1 MKFGK
6 SNKQLPPE
14 ENIFSDNEFF
24 NISTASR
31 LLQNIIHYLDQGYLV
46 HSREKEELYI
56 SNTGKEIIGFPKD
69 KIIGFSDFINSIHP
83 DDRKMVNDTIDQVIS
98 EKKATEVS
106 YRLLITEIESGKE
119 GKNINSVIIP
129 YANGNYKELII
140 ITLKENSRELKQRRD
155 LIKAKE
161 KAEEENHLKSVFLT
175 NISQVIRT
183 PMNSILGFAELLNI
197 GVSGQE
203 TKKEYVNIIKKQ
215 GNDLLNL
222 IDDIAEIAKFETGE
236 LTINKTPCNLNVIL
250 KELQQIFEHQKSQMS
265 KNQLNLTL
273 KLPAQN
279 ETITYT
285 DEGRLQ
291 QVLSNLLSNAI
302 KFTET
307 GSVEFGYT
315 ITDDSKAE
323 FYVKDTGPGLT
334 KEEQRYIFNR
344 FRQIDEANIKKYEG
358 SGLGLTVSRA
368 IVKLLGGKIW
378 VSSEPGKGSVFYF
391 TIPLEKIPEE
401 KLSENISADNK
412 DDNFYNWRDKV
423 ILVVEDEE
431 VNYKFLEAVI
441 IGTEAKVLYAKTG
454 RQAIDL
460 CKSINKIDLIL
471 MDIKMPEMDGYTT
484 TREIRKFNKNI
495 PIIAQTAYALEND
508 RKKCLAAGCNDLITK
523 PINIVDLLSLINSF
537 FVK

>member
-6 SNKQLPPE
+6 SNKNLPSE
-14 ENIFSDNEFF
+14 ENIFPNSEFF
-24 NISTASR
+24 NTSTASR

-46 HSREKEELYI
+46 YFREKDDLYI
-56 SNTGKEIIGFPKD
+56 SNTGKEILGFSRD
-69 KIIGFSDFINSIHP
+69 KIIYYKDFINSIHP
-83 DDRKMVNDTIDQVIS
+83 DDRKILNETIEQTIS
-98 EKKATEVS
+98 EKKAIEIT
-106 YRLLITEIESGKE
+106 YRLLVTETESGKD
-119 GKNINSVIIP
+119 GKNINSVIFP
-129 YANGNYKELII
+129 YVEGDFKELIV
-140 ITLKENSRELKQRRD
+140 ITLKENSRELKQRKD
-155 LIKAKE
+155 LIRAKE
-161 KAEEENHLKSVFLT
+161 KAEEENHLKSIFLT

-197 GVSGQE
+197 GISDQE

-236 LTINKTPCNLNVIL
+236 LAITKTPCNLNAIL
-250 KELQQIFEHQKSQMS
+250 KELLQSFEHQKSQMN
-265 KNQLNLTL
+265 KNQLNLML
-273 KLPAQN
+273 KLPEQN
-279 ETITYT
+279 EIITYT

-291 QVLSNLLSNAI
+291 QVLSNLLNNAI

-315 ITDDSKAE
+315 VTEDTKAE

-378 VSSEPGKGSVFYF
+378 VISEPDKGSVFYF
-391 TIPLEKIPEE
+391 TIPLEKIPD
-401 KLSENISADNK
+401 ENLTENMPVENK
-412 DDNFYNWRDKV
+412 NTGIYNWRDKV
-423 ILVVEDEE
+423 VLIVEDEE

-454 RQAIDL
+454 HQAIDL

-471 MDIKMPEMDGYTT
+471 MDIKMPEMDGYKT
-484 TREIRKFNKNI
+484 TREIRKFNANV
-495 PIIAQTAYALEND
+495 PIIAQTAYALESD
-508 RKKCLAAGCNDLITK
+508 REKCLDAGCNELITK
-523 PINIVDLLSLINSF
+523 PINIADLLNMINSY

>member
-6 SNKQLPPE
+6 SNKNISPE
-14 ENIFSDNEFF
+14 ENIFSNSEFF
-24 NISTASR
+24 NTSTASQ

-46 HSREKEELYI
+46 YSREKDELYI
-56 SNTGKEIIGFPKD
+56 SNTGKEIIGFPRD
-69 KIIGFSDFINSIHP
+69 KIIYYKDFINSIHP
-83 DDRKMVNDTIDQVIS
+83 DDRKIMDNTIDQVIS
-98 EKKATEVS
+98 EKKAVEIT
-106 YRLLITEIESGKE
+106 YRLQVPETESGKD
-119 GKNINSVIIP
+119 GKNIHSVIFP
-129 YANGNYKELII
+129 YTEGEYKELIV
-140 ITLKENSRELKQRRD
+140 ITLKENSRELKQRKD
-155 LIKAKE
+155 LIRTKE
-161 KAEEENHLKSVFLT
+161 KAEEENRLKSIFLS

-197 GVSGQE
+197 GISDQE

-222 IDDIAEIAKFETGE
+222 IDDIAEIAKFETSE
-236 LTINKTPCNLNVIL
+236 LAITKTPCNLNAIL
-250 KELQQIFEHQKSQMS
+250 KELLQSFEHQKSQMN
-265 KNQLNLTL
+265 KNQLNLVL
-273 KLPAQN
+273 KLPEQN
-279 ETITYT
+279 EIITYT

-291 QVLSNLLSNAI
+291 QVLSNLLNNAI

-307 GSVEFGYT
+307 GSVEFGYIVT
-315 ITDDSKAE
+315 EDTKAE

-378 VSSEPGKGSVFYF
+378 VSSEPNKGSVFYF
-391 TIPLEKIPEE
+391 NIPLEKIPD
-401 KLSENISADNK
+401 ENLTENMPVENK
-412 DDNFYNWRDKV
+412 NKGIYNWRDKV
-423 ILVVEDEE
+423 ILIVEDEE

-454 RQAIDL
+454 FQAIDL

-471 MDIKMPEMDGYTT
+471 MDIKMPEMDGYKT
-484 TREIRKFNKNI
+484 TREIRKFNENI
-495 PIIAQTAYALEND
+495 PIVAQTAYALESD
-508 RKKCLAAGCNDLITK
+508 REKCIDAGCNDLITK
-523 PINIVDLLSLINSF
+523 PINIEDLLSLINSF